1 MIEEE
6 KNENKKEPLEN
17 IQNNPSGAVQK
28 KFYCE
33 SCGAEITE
41 EEYKEHNGM
50 CKECFL

>member
-6 KNENKKEPLEN
+6 KNEQSQEPLDDT
-17 IQNNPSGAVQK
+17 QNKNSDAAKG

-33 SCGAEITE
+33 SCGEEITE

-50 CKECFL
+50 CKKCFL